1 MMAKGSEFN
10 SFGLRDNYSHGKV
23 ADFLAEKIVVGAGL
37 SVVSAYFTIY
47 AYNALS
53 AQLLPSVVL
62 AWQCTRILSLTD
74 PRHTSRTAALRLYH
88 EGG

>member
-1 MMAKGSEFN
+1 MMAKSSEPN

-23 ADFLAEKIVVGAGL
+23 ADFLAEKIVAGAGL
-37 SVVSAYFTIY
+37 SIVSAYFTIH

-62 AWQCTRILSLTD
+62 GLGSWPGSA
-74 PRHTSRTAALRLYH
+74 PEY
-88 EGG
+88 